1 MPASL
6 FASAGQPDDL
16 RISIT
21 SENELR
27 YWTKA
32 LACTEDQLRT
42 AISIVGPMMKAVRK
56 YLLFNS

>member
-1 MPASL
+1 MPATS
-6 FASAGQPDDL
+6 FATAGQPDDL

-21 SENELR
+21 TENELH

-32 LACTEDQLRT
+32 LSCTEDQLRI